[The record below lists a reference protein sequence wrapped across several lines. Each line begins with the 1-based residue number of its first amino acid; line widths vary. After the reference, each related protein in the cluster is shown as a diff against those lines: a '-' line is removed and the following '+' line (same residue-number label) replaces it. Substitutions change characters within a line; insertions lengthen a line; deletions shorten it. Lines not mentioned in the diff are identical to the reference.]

1 MHPLLQLGGQ
11 RVESFQVRLSGA
23 YVVAQEERGVKLLLC
38 WRKMDLVLLGG
49 REQQLTC
56 GKEK

>member
-1 MHPLLQLGGQ
+1 MCPPLQLGGQ
-11 RVESFQVRLSGA
+11 SVESFQMRLCGT
-23 YVVAQEERGVKLLLC
+23 YVVAQEEICVKLLLC

>member
-1 MHPLLQLGGQ
+1 M
-11 RVESFQVRLSGA
+11 ESFQMRLCGA
-23 YVVAQEERGVKLLLC
+23 YVAAQEEICVKLLLC

-49 REQQLTC
+49 REQQWTC